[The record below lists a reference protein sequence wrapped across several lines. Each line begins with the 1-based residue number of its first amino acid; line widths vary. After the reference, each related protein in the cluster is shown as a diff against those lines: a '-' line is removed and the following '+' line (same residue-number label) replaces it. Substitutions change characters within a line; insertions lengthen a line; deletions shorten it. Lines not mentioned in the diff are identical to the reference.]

1 MAVDFN
7 LKSPELLQNCLIL
20 ARLSV
25 MNKLIPARAAT
36 ATSAF
41 SLLSKSRYAKPLL
54 RPVFLSLAM
63 RNFVILQKGMFRFGK
78 GKVHC
83 KY

>member
-1 MAVDFN
+1 
-7 LKSPELLQNCLIL
+7 
-20 ARLSV
+20 
-25 MNKLIPARAAT
+25 MNKLLPARAAT

-63 RNFVILQKGMFRFGK
+63 RNFVILRKERFVLVRVRCTVTIDDRARISMGDDD
-78 GKVHC
+78 GNEGTFLLC
-83 KY
+83 R